1 MSVTGGDTKGHAV
14 PAEAANATPP
24 CAPQSIAL
32 HAIQTH
38 VDVTLSAL
46 AHPSERATPN
56 EVSARPVAAGME
68 AVAAADRCDDE
79 EVAAGAAE
87 SNGLEGVGSGRVCW
101 HWHSMVGLI
110 ATSGKSSQ
118 GTWRSL

>member
-46 AHPSERATPN
+46 AHPHRSAPRRMRFPQGRLQRAWKLFGTDLDTLMGEMN
-56 EVSARPVAAGME
+56 LELVA
-68 AVAAADRCDDE
+68 
-79 EVAAGAAE
+79 
-87 SNGLEGVGSGRVCW
+87 
-101 HWHSMVGLI
+101 
-110 ATSGKSSQ
+110 
-118 GTWRSL
+118 

>member
-14 PAEAANATPP
+14 PAEAANATSP

-46 AHPSERATPN
+46 AHPSERAPSD
-56 EVSARPVAAGME
+56 EVSARPVAAGLE
-68 AVAAADRCDDE
+68 AVAGADGWSDDE
-79 EVAAGAAE
+79 EVAATVA
-87 SNGLEGVGSGRVCW
+87 SVIDRGS
-101 HWHSMVGLI
+101 
-110 ATSGKSSQ
+110 
-118 GTWRSL
+118 